1 MEHVGS
7 LLALRND
14 EPCLGSLGRSEDSDF
29 FVIAKGCR
37 ASPRGT
43 TRKRAFFSKK
53 DLALSLILPMISPPY
68 GKDFMA

>member
-1 MEHVGS
+1 MMS
-7 LLALRND
+7 LALEALD
-14 EPCLGSLGRSEDSDF
+14 APRSRWDF

-37 ASPRGT
+37 ALPRGT

-53 DLALSLILPMISPPY
+53 DLALSLIPPMISPPY